1 MSQPHP
7 WDIESWTRLAG
18 LKVPSLVRPV
28 LLTLSHQVMGK
39 RIGQL
44 ATDDLEQVDAML
56 LRALG
61 LA

>member
-1 MSQPHP
+1 M
-7 WDIESWTRLAG
+7 DATCAG
-18 LKVPSLVRPV
+18 LKAPSLVRPV

-56 LRALG
+56 RRALG